1 MHRTINKALAAL
13 LAVCMLFSMVVI
25 PSQVKAAGNTWY
37 VSYTGD
43 DTNSGDSATAPLANI
58 YTAYDKAS
66 DGDTIV
72 LVDDFDLAHVV
83 TEFNSDKEVTID
95 GQGNTVT
102 YNGANIDTTSSGVF
116 KVNSGTVTFTNLTI
130 DVNCAPSSHSGRA
143 LYVGQT
149 GYVVLDG
156 VTVKNGS
163 HVDSSMGGGAIYV
176 GANTTVEII
185 GASVIE
191 KNASAVAGGAIFV
204 ASKGVLILGDDTVL
218 KDNTADEGAAIYVTE
233 GGKATINGDVEITAN
248 EATTA
253 GGGVYVCK
261 GATVELDGDVTIDGN
276 TVAGENNNVYLQ
288 CTDANPVTNDTT
300 KVPALVLKSTAA
312 AATIGITAQNANFF
326 RIVTKD
332 DSYAATA
339 ADEAGF
345 YYDDGS
351 YIIRQMT
358 YGGISGLY
366 LYHATIN
373 VEYAGTENLIPVSG
387 ITGKGFNGD
396 TVNYPAEIPGNLT
409 GSSELDGYIFNVTAN
424 DEYYRIPGTVTL
436 TAIDGLGAERAL
448 VEGTDYIYTPDF
460 AAGTATIKVLQA
472 AIDTML
478 ANGEKLN
485 VCVAA
490 LQYFNVSFKFAN
502 LDVVLYDYYDD
513 SDDTAN
519 TDDADASAKG
529 NHVVLDAASNIK
541 GMVLDSRSNGAVTVP
556 VSVTLYSFDGT
567 TSTVVSTKDTVDGA
581 FDFTAE
587 ATNPALSYYVSVNY
601 DVVFKTIA
609 NGYIEATITAH
620 NGFEVP
626 DAPVIVSGG
635 ITLADITYTPS
646 ADKASATL
654 VIDRNKI
661 LADTVI
667 SFTATTKTH
676 TVTFDP
682 NGGTVGTTTKDFV
695 ENGQGLGETPEPT
708 RPGYT
713 FNGWYTEPSGGE
725 KIDENTKI
733 TFTGD
738 VTLYAHW
745 TPNGDVHYEVK
756 QFVELAEGGVNV
768 GYTEGVTETV
778 TVGGKTFYL
787 YQTDSYD
794 NGVADGDVDVSDLKL
809 TSMSDATY
817 TWWTIAGFS
826 VDTINSD
833 GVKTVAGAGTSVFA
847 IYYLRNV
854 YDVTLVAG
862 DNAAYTESGV
872 ATVTSPTVDVVL
884 SITFGGR
891 MGNDNHFDYAS
902 PSLEAPVLPGY
913 TFVKW
918 TDENGDEVTPDTIY
932 TKAGESTLTPVWTPN
947 TDTVYVVHILLQD
960 IEKDAVSGRY
970 VVKDSYTE
978 VKLAESVVFDTEGN
992 PIGMG
997 PVTYYYTDDTV
1008 VKCYEGTGT
1017 TDAVVTVTAPAL
1029 KGFKYKSFT
1038 SGEFSGEGADEIK
1051 VRVNPTDIV
1060 YDASADVDSIE
1071 LRGAGE
1077 LFLKYDRIVNE
1088 VEYHPGDGEL
1098 GDNTPGEIP
1107 YGGDYEGQ
1115 FPDDPTRPG
1124 YDFDGWEDE
1133 DGDPVDENTP
1143 TDEYT
1148 DEEGDVHL
1156 YPTWT
1161 PREYQ
1166 LTYVV
1171 DPSGSFVAGPG
1182 GTASAH
1188 PTVENGYRDGRTVTY
1203 DQPVGTM
1210 PTATKVGYTFDKWLM
1225 DVSDPATEVNSTT
1238 MVTIETMIIKDTSQT
1253 DGVDNNFYEDTRP
1266 LYATFTPN
1274 TYTVDF
1280 DSGVSLSGV
1289 PGSPVAPITV
1299 TFDQPYG
1306 TLPVPTLTGYSFA
1319 GWYTDPSD
1327 PATLVI
1333 ETTIYTIPGNSTLY
1347 AKWTP
1352 NDYEYTFVLNDHADP
1367 EGMGSTDAILTSGGI
1382 TYTDPTITET
1392 FDNPY
1397 HNAFEFVA
1405 GRVGYNFLGWS
1416 LTRNG
1421 TPLTATEIVSIAA
1434 DAKLYACWGAKAF
1447 DLIINMNDGFAT
1459 GAADTEVIFPDTIVF
1474 DADYKLADIMGAAYA
1489 PAPTTG
1495 PTGYTFKFYREGDTN
1510 LTAADLDTVR
1520 NCTTEDDVTLKAIWG
1535 ATVIVDP
1542 NPGKFADDVTAPFT
1556 PGGDTPVTVLIDE
1569 LDELPEVVLDGYTHI
1584 GWQDDEGNPVTIE
1597 DLKADNEPKII
1608 TPVFTPN
1615 VTFDAGTNG
1624 GKVNGEDT
1632 YEVGVATLTSLPGA
1646 NKSGYVL
1653 DGWYTEA
1660 AGGTKLTL
1668 SDIQAF
1674 TVPTTV
1680 YAHFNVYTPPA
1691 PPSDPDPDPDPEPE
1705 PEPIIVDDRTDG
1717 DEPGDGDPDDE
1728 PGENPGGNTEAP
1740 PSEEPGTIVEV
1751 ITNPNP
1757 GYEVG
1762 DYEVVDE
1769 DGNPIETTPTENGFE
1784 FEMPPSKVYIT
1795 VTYRPII
1802 ARYLEFDHHI
1812 QYIFGYP
1819 DGSVKPNG
1827 QMTRAEAAQMLY
1839 NLLID
1844 KSEGDRKVSFSDVP
1858 EKAWYA
1864 KAVKVLASRGIIN
1877 GYPDGTFK
1885 PQGEITRAEFVTLCV
1900 NFIGI
1905 YEGEIAEGSR
1915 FANYKRAMRDVSESS
1930 WCYEYIKSAIVY
1942 GWINGYPDG
1951 TFRPKSSITRAEVM
1965 TIMNNILL
1973 RHADEEYVAEH
1984 SDELNQ
1990 FTDLQNPNAWY
2001 YYIVVEAT
2009 NAHEHS
2015 GIGANEKWGVPED
2028 GEQEPGDYGTVTPAP
2043 NEPSPNDP
2051 SPKDPGPG
2059 PEERA
2064 DPTRG

>member
-1 MHRTINKALAAL
+1 MHKTINKALAAL

-58 YTAYDKAS
+58 YTAYEKAS
-66 DGDTIV
+66 DGDTIA

-83 TEFNSDKEVTID
+83 TEFNSDKEVIID

-116 KVNSGTVTFTNLTI
+116 KVNSGKVTFTNLTI

-204 ASKGVLILGDDTVL
+204 ASKGTLILDDDTVL

-253 GGGVYVCK
+253 GGVYVCK

-373 VEYAGTENLIPVSG
+373 VEYAGTENLVPVSG

-396 TVNYPAEIPGNLT
+396 TVNYPAELPGNLT
-409 GSSELDGYIFNVTAN
+409 GSSELDGYVFNVTAN
-424 DEYYRIPGTVTL
+424 DEFYRIPGTVTL
-436 TAIDGLGAERAL
+436 TAIDGLGAERTL

-529 NHVVLDAASNIK
+529 NHVVLDAASSIK
-541 GMVLDSRSNGAVTVP
+541 GMVLDSRTNGAVTVP

-581 FDFTAE
+581 FDFTSE
-587 ATNPALSYYVSVNY
+587 ATNPAFSYYVSVNY

-635 ITLADITYTPS
+635 ITIADITYTPS

-733 TFTGD
+733 TFIGD

-768 GYTEGVTETV
+768 GYTVGVTETV

-817 TWWTIAGFS
+817 TWWTIDGFS
-826 VDTINSD
+826 VDTVNSD

-862 DNAAYTESGV
+862 DNSAYTESGV

-891 MGNDNHFDYAS
+891 MGNENHFDYAS
-902 PSLEAPVLPGY
+902 PSLESPVLPGY

-918 TDENGDEVTPDTIY
+918 IDENGDEVTPDTIY
-932 TKAGESTLTPVWTPN
+932 TKAGESTLTPVWTPGA
-947 TDTVYVVHILLQD
+947 DTVYVVHFLLQD
-960 IEKDAVSGRY
+960 IEKDSISGRY
-970 VVKDSYTE
+970 IVKESYTE

-997 PVTYYYTDDTV
+997 PVTYYFTDNTV
-1008 VKCYEGTGT
+1008 VKCYEATGA
-1017 TDAVVTVTAPAL
+1017 TDTVVIVSAPTL
-1029 KGFKYKSFT
+1029 KGFKYKSYT
-1038 SGEFSGEGADEIK
+1038 SGEFSGEGTDEIK
-1051 VRVNPTDIV
+1051 VRVTPTDIA
-1060 YDASADVDSIE
+1060 YDASADVDAID
-1071 LRGAGE
+1071 LHGAAE

-1238 MVTIETMIIKDTSQT
+1238 MVTIATMIIKDTSQT
-1253 DGVDNNFYEDTRP
+1253 DGVDNNFYEETRP

-1274 TYTVDF
+1274 TYTVEF

-1367 EGMGSTDAILTSGGI
+1367 EGMGSTDATLTSGGI

-1405 GRVGYNFLGWS
+1405 GRIGYDFLGWS

-1434 DAKLYACWGAKAF
+1434 DAKLYACWGAKTF

-1459 GAADTEVIFPDTIVF
+1459 GAADTEVVFPDAIAF

-1489 PAPTTG
+1489 PVPTTG
-1495 PTGYTFKFYREGDTN
+1495 LTGYTFKFYREGDIN
-1510 LTAADLDTVR
+1510 LTATDLDTVR
-1520 NCTTEDDVTLKAIWG
+1520 NCTTEEDVTLKAIWG

-1556 PGGDTPVTVLIDE
+1556 PGGDTPVTVPIDE
-1569 LDELPEVVLDGYTHI
+1569 LGELPEVVLDGYTHS
-1584 GWQDDEGNPVTIE
+1584 GWQDDEGNPVTID
-1597 DLKADNEPKII
+1597 DLKANDEPKTI
-1608 TPVFTPN
+1608 TPIFTPN

-1624 GKVNGEDT
+1624 GKVNGQDT

-1646 NKSGYVL
+1646 DKSGYVL

-1660 AGGTKLTL
+1660 TAGTKLTL
-1668 SDIQAF
+1668 ADIQAF

-1680 YAHFNVYTPPA
+1680 YAQFRVYTPPVHT
-1691 PPSDPDPDPDPEPE
+1691 DPDPTPEPDPQ
-1705 PEPIIVDDRTDG
+1705 PIVVDDKTDG
-1717 DEPGDGDPDDE
+1717 DDE
-1728 PGENPGGNTEAP
+1728 PGGDDGGGDPTPPAPTPGGETVAP
-1740 PSEEPGTIVEV
+1740 PSEEPGKVVEV
-1751 ITNPNP
+1751 ETNPNP

-1762 DYEVVDE
+1762 EYEVVTE
-1769 DGNPIETTPTENGFE
+1769 DGDPVPTTPTDDGFS
-1784 FEMPPSKVYIT
+1784 FVMPDKPVHIT
-1795 VTYRPII
+1795 VIYRPIM
-1802 ARYLEFDHHI
+1802 AHYLIYDKHI

-1819 DGSVKPNG
+1819 DGSVKPYG
-1827 QMTRAEAAQMLY
+1827 LMTRAEAAQMIY

-1844 KSEGDRKVSFSDVP
+1844 KTMGNERVSFSDV
-1858 EKAWYA
+1858 KDGSWYY
-1864 KAVKVLASRGIIN
+1864 KAVTTLASRGILH

-1885 PQGEITRAEFVTLCV
+1885 PQGRITRAELVTIFVR
-1900 NFIGI
+1900 FIGT
-1905 YEGEIAEGSR
+1905 YDGNYTKYARVQSDVQPGSWYYDYITS
-1915 FANYKRAMRDVSESS
+1915 ALAYKR
-1930 WCYEYIKSAIVY
+1930 IT
-1942 GWINGYPDG
+1942 GYPDG
-1951 TFRPKSSITRAEVM
+1951 TFKPNQDITRAEVM
-1965 TIMNNILL
+1965 TIVNNILL
-1973 RHADEEYVAEH
+1973 RNADKEYCDAHA
-1984 SDELNQ
+1984 SELNK
-1990 FTDLQNPNAWY
+1990 FTDLTNRSSWY

-2009 NAHEHS
+2009 NGHEHT
-2015 GIGANEKWGVPED
+2015 GIGANEKWGKEAADSNQTPATAGTITPGTNGNETSQND
-2028 GEQEPGDYGTVTPAP
+2028 QGQNNNGQEPAP
-2043 NEPSPNDP
+2043 NQ
-2051 SPKDPGPG
+2051 GG
-2059 PEERA
+2059 
-2064 DPTRG
+2064 DPTHG

>member
-1 MHRTINKALAAL
+1 
-13 LAVCMLFSMVVI
+13 
-25 PSQVKAAGNTWY
+25 
-37 VSYTGD
+37 
-43 DTNSGDSATAPLANI
+43 
-58 YTAYDKAS
+58 
-66 DGDTIV
+66 
-72 LVDDFDLAHVV
+72 
-83 TEFNSDKEVTID
+83 
-95 GQGNTVT
+95 
-102 YNGANIDTTSSGVF
+102 
-116 KVNSGTVTFTNLTI
+116 
-130 DVNCAPSSHSGRA
+130 
-143 LYVGQT
+143 
-149 GYVVLDG
+149 
-156 VTVKNGS
+156 
-163 HVDSSMGGGAIYV
+163 
-176 GANTTVEII
+176 
-185 GASVIE
+185 
-191 KNASAVAGGAIFV
+191 
-204 ASKGVLILGDDTVL
+204 
-218 KDNTADEGAAIYVTE
+218 
-233 GGKATINGDVEITAN
+233 
-248 EATTA
+248 
-253 GGGVYVCK
+253 
-261 GATVELDGDVTIDGN
+261 
-276 TVAGENNNVYLQ
+276 
-288 CTDANPVTNDTT
+288 
-300 KVPALVLKSTAA
+300 
-312 AATIGITAQNANFF
+312 
-326 RIVTKD
+326 
-332 DSYAATA
+332 
-339 ADEAGF
+339 
-345 YYDDGS
+345 
-351 YIIRQMT
+351 
-358 YGGISGLY
+358 
-366 LYHATIN
+366 
-373 VEYAGTENLIPVSG
+373 
-387 ITGKGFNGD
+387 
-396 TVNYPAEIPGNLT
+396 
-409 GSSELDGYIFNVTAN
+409 
-424 DEYYRIPGTVTL
+424 
-436 TAIDGLGAERAL
+436 
-448 VEGTDYIYTPDF
+448 
-460 AAGTATIKVLQA
+460 
-472 AIDTML
+472 
-478 ANGEKLN
+478 
-485 VCVAA
+485 
-490 LQYFNVSFKFAN
+490 
-502 LDVVLYDYYDD
+502 
-513 SDDTAN
+513 
-519 TDDADASAKG
+519 
-529 NHVVLDAASNIK
+529 
-541 GMVLDSRSNGAVTVP
+541 
-556 VSVTLYSFDGT
+556 
-567 TSTVVSTKDTVDGA
+567 
-581 FDFTAE
+581 
-587 ATNPALSYYVSVNY
+587 
-601 DVVFKTIA
+601 
-609 NGYIEATITAH
+609 
-620 NGFEVP
+620 
-626 DAPVIVSGG
+626 
-635 ITLADITYTPS
+635 
-646 ADKASATL
+646 
-654 VIDRNKI
+654 
-661 LADTVI
+661 
-667 SFTATTKTH
+667 
-676 TVTFDP
+676 
-682 NGGTVGTTTKDFV
+682 
-695 ENGQGLGETPEPT
+695 
-708 RPGYT
+708 
-713 FNGWYTEPSGGE
+713 
-725 KIDENTKI
+725 
-733 TFTGD
+733 
-738 VTLYAHW
+738 
-745 TPNGDVHYEVK
+745 
-756 QFVELAEGGVNV
+756 
-768 GYTEGVTETV
+768 
-778 TVGGKTFYL
+778 
-787 YQTDSYD
+787 
-794 NGVADGDVDVSDLKL
+794 
-809 TSMSDATY
+809 
-817 TWWTIAGFS
+817 
-826 VDTINSD
+826 
-833 GVKTVAGAGTSVFA
+833 
-847 IYYLRNV
+847 
-854 YDVTLVAG
+854 
-862 DNAAYTESGV
+862 
-872 ATVTSPTVDVVL
+872 
-884 SITFGGR
+884 
-891 MGNDNHFDYAS
+891 
-902 PSLEAPVLPGY
+902 
-913 TFVKW
+913 
-918 TDENGDEVTPDTIY
+918 
-932 TKAGESTLTPVWTPN
+932 
-947 TDTVYVVHILLQD
+947 
-960 IEKDAVSGRY
+960 
-970 VVKDSYTE
+970 
-978 VKLAESVVFDTEGN
+978 
-992 PIGMG
+992 MG

-1327 PATLVI
+1327 PATLVT

-1434 DAKLYACWGAKAF
+1434 DAKLYACWGAKTF

-1520 NCTTEDDVTLKAIWG
+1520 NCTTEEDVTLKAIWG

-1668 SDIQAF
+1668 ADIQAF

-1717 DEPGDGDPDDE
+1717 DDEPGDGDPDDE